1 MKFFFKT
8 LLLLVSYFSTLL
20 LWSPLLYRV
29 WWSPIFSSHFF
40 SSHLSWTSLFVD
52 LLCFPVLWHTSE
64 TKRESGFLTELC
76 KHTLILS
83 QTFQSFLSSV
93 QTHLTLL
100 LQWPPAVWQDTQF
113 CQSFSCFQ
121 NLWDILLFLF
131 HFCKLSVPNKHR
143 IQQNTYTCM
152 QYTHSYRTHTLKM
165 DVRKS
170 WLVCHKQFC
179 VSFRIEWGICLL
191 NYSTICKFKLRWQTT
206 LKN

>member
-1 MKFFFKT
+1 M
-8 LLLLVSYFSTLL
+8 LLLVGYFSTLL
-20 LWSPLLYRV
+20 LWSPLLHYCIC
-29 WWSPIFSSHFF
+29 WSPIFSSQIF

-64 TKRESGFLTELC
+64 TERESGFLTELC

-83 QTFQSFLSSV
+83 QTFHSFLSSA

-113 CQSFSCFQ
+113 YQSFSCFQ
-121 NLWDILLFLF
+121 NVWDILLFLF
-131 HFCKLSVPNKHR
+131 HFCKLSVPNKHS
-143 IQQNTYTCM
+143 IQQNTYTCIK
-152 QYTHSYRTHTLKM
+152 YTHSYRTHTLKM

-170 WLVCHKQFC
+170 WLVC
-179 VSFRIEWGICLL
+179 
-191 NYSTICKFKLRWQTT
+191 STITVQSLILNWGGKQH